1 MDDETYEAILEKSK
15 RKKNKVREMIGEPFY
30 RILCQEKYQNM
41 FEYLPRYY
49 SNIIE
54 EYKTE
59 EDKKRVVAD
68 YDIQKMQEK
77 VLLFVN
83 RIYMND

>member
-1 MDDETYEAILEKSK
+1 
-15 RKKNKVREMIGEPFY
+15 
-30 RILCQEKYQNM
+30 M

-59 EDKKRVVAD
+59 EDRKKFMAD
-68 YDIQKMQEK
+68 YDVQKMQEK
-77 VLLFVN
+77 VLLYLN
-83 RIYMND
+83 RLYMTDEQLK